1 MAASH
6 FICPHSLH
14 AGVPTDRQKPSASL
28 GVEVIALPVVISTCI
43 VFCFVCAVFSFN
55 VQICMVRICLQY
67 SVLFRRSAQL
77 FACEL
82 VPDRLGAAHIVEFWV
97 AQYLLSDTTP
107 ACVLRTADWICVSLA
122 LAYFVRDFAT
132 IVL

>member
-1 MAASH
+1 M
-6 FICPHSLH
+6 
-14 AGVPTDRQKPSASL
+14 
-28 GVEVIALPVVISTCI
+28 
-43 VFCFVCAVFSFN
+43 
-55 VQICMVRICLQY
+55 VQICLQY
-67 SVLFRRSAQL
+67 SVLFRRSTQL

-97 AQYLLSDTTP
+97 AQYLISDATP

-122 LAYFVRDFAT
+122 LAYLVRDFAT